1 MRAAVAGIGAAVAV
15 AVLLTGCSGGDA
27 GDGAQEAKGLTAA
40 EVCRGFAKDAP
51 TAAALKAAMGSER
64 FRDDLS
70 EPDRALDLLK
80 DATKAP
86 PADSYRPQPVKYCR
100 LLPAE
105 SEKDSLSI
113 EFGPAQKAPGLNSEH
128 AKVVTSYASGL
139 QAYSSSGIGRL
150 YFSCGLKAPA
160 HDIVVE
166 AAVHGPGGV
175 PDTDLEQRTRLIT
188 LANAAARQV
197 SAELGC
203 EKDGLAAG
211 VPSPTAHP
219 TS

>member
-113 EFGPAQKAPGLNSEH
+113 EFGRVRRPRAEFG
-128 AKVVTSYASGL
+128 
-139 QAYSSSGIGRL
+139 
-150 YFSCGLKAPA
+150 
-160 HDIVVE
+160 
-166 AAVHGPGGV
+166 
-175 PDTDLEQRTRLIT
+175 
-188 LANAAARQV
+188 ARQGGDLLR
-197 SAELGC
+197 LGP
-203 EKDGLAAG
+203 AG
-211 VPSPTAHP
+211 VLLLGHRKAVLLLRSQGAGPRHRR
-219 TS
+219 